1 MAMDPQEKRTWI
13 KVGFIFVFFLAA
25 ILAMPK
31 MGFYSR
37 VNEYK
42 ETEKK
47 REKVSKAFDDSKT
60 KVKELPGL
68 EKKIAQME
76 SDIAYFE
83 RRLPNDPDAPE
94 LFDLLKR
101 GCLHFRWIEIG
112 RVDRQFHGI
121 EVVSQTELE
130 DFFDRHL
137 LRKATTRETYSL
149 HHVLRIGLIDIKMFK
164 GHGQQNRIPDLAI
177 DISSLFKRHLD
188 NNNVPFGSDGLRP
201 DQHAKEK
208 FER

>member
-101 GCLHFRWIEIG
+101 LGLESGIRFVNLKGQPPIMKDVAEISYTEIPMDLEFVGDYHSMGAFISKIE
-112 RVDRQFHGI
+112 
-121 EVVSQTELE
+121 
-130 DFFDRHL
+130 
-137 LRKATTRETYSL
+137 
-149 HHVLRIGLIDIKMFK
+149 
-164 GHGQQNRIPDLAI
+164 
-177 DISSLFKRHLD
+177 
-188 NNNVPFGSDGLRP
+188 GSDRFAKIDSLDIRPNVQEDAGFVYGLDPFYRQRCKLKLSTFMLQASKADAP
-201 DQHAKEK
+201 DESKE
-208 FER
+208 